1 VSRSLGQSDEIKD
14 HLPFVVQD
22 IELACLKF
30 PACHEVEPEDGT
42 NSGSWR
48 SRQVGSQIAESRGC
62 FGSKDRQIVI
72 DVMEVPEE
80 GMSRLAF
87 LRERLEEKI
96 MQVA

>member
-14 HLPFVVQD
+14 HLLFVVQD

-62 FGSKDRQIVI
+62 YKMSQSVQCWLEGS
-72 DVMEVPEE
+72 
-80 GMSRLAF
+80 
-87 LRERLEEKI
+87 
-96 MQVA
+96 